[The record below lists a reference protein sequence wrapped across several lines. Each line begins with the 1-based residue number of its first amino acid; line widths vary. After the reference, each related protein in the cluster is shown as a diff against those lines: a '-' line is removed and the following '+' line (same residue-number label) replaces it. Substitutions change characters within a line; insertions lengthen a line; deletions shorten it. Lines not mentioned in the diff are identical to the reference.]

1 MLATKTA
8 GKFTHLL
15 PRSQAWL
22 EEVHVKL
29 AKTIASGI
37 DGGYFC
43 NKNMGYGIHGK
54 YGKYRHG
61 NIHGKINTKHMEKKH
76 PINSPLVNINGTH
89 NMEWDDEFFQWEI
102 KT

>member
-1 MLATKTA
+1 MNGKSISQWQYVVVNYMLATKLLA
-8 GKFTHLL
+8 NFTHVL

-43 NKNMGYGIHGK
+43 NKDMGY
-54 YGKYRHG
+54 
-61 NIHGKINTKHMEKKH
+61 ME
-76 PINSPLVNINGTH
+76 
-89 NMEWDDEFFQWEI
+89 NMENI
-102 KT
+102 GMGIYMGK

>member
-1 MLATKTA
+1 MYIYIYTNTDGKSISQWQYVVVNYMLATKTA

-29 AKTIASGI
+29 SKTIASGI

-43 NKNMGYGIHGK
+43 NKNMGY
-54 YGKYRHG
+54 
-61 NIHGKINTKHMEKKH
+61 
-76 PINSPLVNINGTH
+76 PLVN
-89 NMEWDDEFFQWEI
+89 
-102 KT
+102 